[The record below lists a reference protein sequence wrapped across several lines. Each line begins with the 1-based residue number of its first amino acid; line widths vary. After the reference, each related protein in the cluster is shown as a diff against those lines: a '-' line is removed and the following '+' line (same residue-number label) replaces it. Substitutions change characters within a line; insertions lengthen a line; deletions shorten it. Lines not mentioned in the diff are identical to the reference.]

1 MMNFDITL
9 FFAILAGI
17 LLLIGLIGTVLPVLP
32 GPPIAWA
39 GLLAAHFSVYS
50 QIEVWILIVTG
61 IAAVFVTVI
70 DNIFPSLMT
79 KKAGGSKAATWGC
92 TIGLIVSFFL
102 GPIFIL
108 IAPFVGAYIGEMIHD
123 SSDAKRALKA
133 AFGAFKGFLLG
144 TGLKIITVMCFIWI
158 FVWSLMQNHSEEV
171 MTSVSAL

>member
-1 MMNFDITL
+1 MHFDPTL

-17 LLLIGLIGTVLPVLP
+17 LLLAGLIGTVLPVLP
-32 GPPIAWA
+32 CPPIAWA
-39 GLLAAHFSVYS
+39 GLLAAHFSSYS
-50 QIEVWILIVTG
+50 QIEIWILIATG

-70 DNIFPSLMT
+70 DNIFPSVMT
-79 KKAGGSKAATWGC
+79 KKAGGSKAATLGC

-108 IAPFVGAYIGEMIHD
+108 IAPFAGAFIGEMIHD

-144 TGLKIITVMCFIWI
+144 TGLKIICVMCFIWLFLWSI
-158 FVWSLMQNHSEEV
+158 FWR
-171 MTSVSAL
+171 

>member
-1 MMNFDITL
+1 MHFDPTL

-17 LLLIGLIGTVLPVLP
+17 LLLAGLIGTVLPVLP

-39 GLLAAHFSVYS
+39 GLLAAHFSSYS
-50 QIEVWILIVTG
+50 QIEIWILIATG

-79 KKAGGSKAATWGC
+79 KKAGGSKAATLGC

-102 GPIFIL
+102 GPVFIL
-108 IAPFVGAYIGEMIHD
+108 IAPFAGAFIGEMIHD

-144 TGLKIITVMCFIWI
+144 TGLKIICVMCFIWLFLWSI
-158 FVWSLMQNHSEEV
+158 FWR
-171 MTSVSAL
+171 

>member
-1 MMNFDITL
+1 MHFDPTL
-9 FFAILAGI
+9 FFAILAGV
-17 LLLIGLIGTVLPVLP
+17 LLLAGLIGTVLPVLP

-39 GLLAAHFSVYS
+39 GLLAAHFSSYS
-50 QIEVWILIVTG
+50 QIEIWILIATG

-70 DNIFPSLMT
+70 DNIFPSVMT
-79 KKAGGSKAATWGC
+79 KKAGGSKAATLGC

-108 IAPFVGAYIGEMIHD
+108 IAPFAGAFIGEMIHD

-144 TGLKIITVMCFIWI
+144 TGLKIICVMCFIWLFLWSI
-158 FVWSLMQNHSEEV
+158 FWR
-171 MTSVSAL
+171 

>member
-1 MMNFDITL
+1 MHFDPTL

-17 LLLIGLIGTVLPVLP
+17 LLLAGLIGTVLPVLP

-39 GLLAAHFSVYS
+39 GLLAAHFSSYS
-50 QIEVWILIVTG
+50 QIEIWILIATG
-61 IAAVFVTVI
+61 IAAVFVTVL
-70 DNIFPSLMT
+70 DNIFPSVMT
-79 KKAGGSKAATWGC
+79 KKAGGSKAATLGC

-108 IAPFVGAYIGEMIHD
+108 IAPFAGAFIGEMIHD

-144 TGLKIITVMCFIWI
+144 TGLKIICVMCFIWLFLWSI
-158 FVWSLMQNHSEEV
+158 FWR
-171 MTSVSAL
+171 

>member
-1 MMNFDITL
+1 MHFDPTL
-9 FFAILAGI
+9 FFAILAG
-17 LLLIGLIGTVLPVLP
+17 LLLLVGLVGTVLPVLP

-39 GLLAAHFSVYS
+39 GLLAAHFSSYS
-50 QIEVWILIVTG
+50 QIEIWILIATG

-70 DNIFPSLMT
+70 DNIFPSVMT
-79 KKAGGSKAATWGC
+79 KKAGGSKAATLGC

-108 IAPFVGAYIGEMIHD
+108 IAPFAGAFIGEMIHD

-144 TGLKIITVMCFIWI
+144 TGLKIICVMCFIWLFLWSI
-158 FVWSLMQNHSEEV
+158 FWR
-171 MTSVSAL
+171 

>member
-1 MMNFDITL
+1 MHFDPTL
-9 FFAILAGI
+9 FFAILAGV
-17 LLLIGLIGTVLPVLP
+17 LLLAGLVGTVLPVLP

-39 GLLAAHFSVYS
+39 GLLAAHFSSYS
-50 QIEVWILIVTG
+50 QIEIWILIATG

-70 DNIFPSLMT
+70 DNIFPSVMT
-79 KKAGGSKAATWGC
+79 KKAGGSKAATLGC

-108 IAPFVGAYIGEMIHD
+108 IAPFAGAFIGEMIHD

-144 TGLKIITVMCFIWI
+144 TGLKIICVMCFIWLFLWSI
-158 FVWSLMQNHSEEV
+158 FWR
-171 MTSVSAL
+171 

>member
-1 MMNFDITL
+1 MHFDPTL

-17 LLLIGLIGTVLPVLP
+17 LLLVGLIGTVLPVLP

-39 GLLAAHFSVYS
+39 GLLAAHFSSYS
-50 QIEVWILIVTG
+50 QIEIWILIATG

-70 DNIFPSLMT
+70 DNIFPSVMT
-79 KKAGGSKAATWGC
+79 KKAGGSKAATLGC

-108 IAPFVGAYIGEMIHD
+108 IAPFAGAFIGEMIHD
-123 SSDAKRALKA
+123 SSDTKRALKA

-144 TGLKIITVMCFIWI
+144 TGLKIICVMCFIWLFLWSI
-158 FVWSLMQNHSEEV
+158 FWR
-171 MTSVSAL
+171 

>member
-1 MMNFDITL
+1 MHFDPTL
-9 FFAILAGI
+9 FFAILAGV

-39 GLLAAHFSVYS
+39 GLLAAHFSSYS
-50 QIEVWILIVTG
+50 QIEIWILIATG

-70 DNIFPSLMT
+70 DNIFPSVMT
-79 KKAGGSKAATWGC
+79 KKAGGSKAATLGC

-108 IAPFVGAYIGEMIHD
+108 IAPFAGAFIGEMIHD

-144 TGLKIITVMCFIWI
+144 TGLKIICVMCFIWLFLWSI
-158 FVWSLMQNHSEEV
+158 FWR
-171 MTSVSAL
+171 

>member
-1 MMNFDITL
+1 MHFDPTL

-17 LLLIGLIGTVLPVLP
+17 LLLVGLIGTVLPVLP

-39 GLLAAHFSVYS
+39 GLLAAHFSSYS
-50 QIEVWILIVTG
+50 QIEIWILIATG

-70 DNIFPSLMT
+70 DNIFPSVMT
-79 KKAGGSKAATWGC
+79 KKAGGSKSATLGC

-108 IAPFVGAYIGEMIHD
+108 FVPFAGAFIGEMIHD
-123 SSDAKRALKA
+123 SSDAKRAFKA

-144 TGLKIITVMCFIWI
+144 TGLKIICVMCFIWLFLWSI
-158 FVWSLMQNHSEEV
+158 FWR
-171 MTSVSAL
+171 

>member
-1 MMNFDITL
+1 MHFDPTL

-17 LLLIGLIGTVLPVLP
+17 LLLAGLIGTVLPVLP

-39 GLLAAHFSVYS
+39 GLLAAHFSSYS
-50 QIEVWILIVTG
+50 QIEIWILIATG

-70 DNIFPSLMT
+70 DNIFPSVMT
-79 KKAGGSKAATWGC
+79 KKAGGSKAATLGC

-102 GPIFIL
+102 GPVFIL
-108 IAPFVGAYIGEMIHD
+108 IAPFAGAFIGEMIHD

-144 TGLKIITVMCFIWI
+144 TGLKIICVMCFIWLFLWSI
-158 FVWSLMQNHSEEV
+158 FWR
-171 MTSVSAL
+171 

>member
-1 MMNFDITL
+1 MHLDATL
-9 FFAILAGI
+9 FFAILAGV
-17 LLLIGLIGTVLPVLP
+17 LLLVGLIGTVLPVLP

-39 GLLAAHFSVYS
+39 GLLSAHFSNYS
-50 QIEVWILIVTG
+50 QIEIWILIATG

-70 DNIFPSLMT
+70 DNIFPSIMT

-92 TIGLIVSFFL
+92 TIGLIVAFFL

-108 IAPFVGAYIGEMIHD
+108 IAPFAGAYIGEMIHD

-144 TGLKIITVMCFIWI
+144 TGIKIITVMCFIWLFLWSI
-158 FVWSLMQNHSEEV
+158 FWR
-171 MTSVSAL
+171 

>member
-1 MMNFDITL
+1 MHFDPTL
-9 FFAILAGI
+9 FFAILAG
-17 LLLIGLIGTVLPVLP
+17 LLLLAGLIGTVLPVLP

-39 GLLAAHFSVYS
+39 GLLAAHFSSYS
-50 QIEVWILIVTG
+50 QIEIWILIATG

-70 DNIFPSLMT
+70 DNIFPSVMT
-79 KKAGGSKAATWGC
+79 KKAGGSKAATLGC

-108 IAPFVGAYIGEMIHD
+108 IAPFAGAFIGEMIHD

-144 TGLKIITVMCFIWI
+144 TGLKIICVMSFIWLFLWSI
-158 FVWSLMQNHSEEV
+158 FWR
-171 MTSVSAL
+171 

>member
-1 MMNFDITL
+1 MHFDPTL
-9 FFAILAGI
+9 FFAILAGV
-17 LLLIGLIGTVLPVLP
+17 LLLVGLIGTVLPVLP

-39 GLLAAHFSVYS
+39 GLLAAHFSSYS
-50 QIEVWILIVTG
+50 QIEIWILIATG

-70 DNIFPSLMT
+70 DNIFPSVMT
-79 KKAGGSKAATWGC
+79 KKAGGSKAATLGC

-108 IAPFVGAYIGEMIHD
+108 IAPFAGAFIGEMIHD

-144 TGLKIITVMCFIWI
+144 TGLKIICVMCFIWLFLWSI
-158 FVWSLMQNHSEEV
+158 FWR
-171 MTSVSAL
+171 

>member
-1 MMNFDITL
+1 MHFDPTI
-9 FFAILAGI
+9 FFAILAG
-17 LLLIGLIGTVLPVLP
+17 LLLIAGLIGTVLPVLP

-50 QIEVWILIVTG
+50 KLEIWILIATG

-70 DNIFPSLMT
+70 DNVFPSMMT

-92 TIGLIVSFFL
+92 TVGLIVSFFL

-108 IAPFVGAYIGEMIHD
+108 IAPFVGAFVGEMIHD
-123 SSDAKRALKA
+123 SSDSKKALKA

-144 TGLKIITVMCFIWI
+144 TGLKMITVICWIWLFLWSI
-158 FVWSLMQNHSEEV
+158 FWR
-171 MTSVSAL
+171 